1 MTPLANPAL
10 SGTVTAARQPS
21 ANDGLRKQAQ
31 DLEGVFLN
39 TLVSQMMSSI
49 KTDGA
54 FGGGYAEDTWR
65 SIQSEQIANSIA
77 HAGGI
82 GLADDIMHS
91 LLLNQQAVNSPQN
104 QAD

>member
-10 SGTVTAARQPS
+10 SGNIAAGAQSP
-21 ANDGLRKQAQ
+21 ANGGLRKQAQ

-49 KTDGA
+49 KTDGT

-65 SIQSEQIANSIA
+65 SMQSEQIANSIA
-77 HAGGI
+77 HAGGV
-82 GLADDIMHS
+82 GLADDIMRS
-91 LLLNQQAVNSPQN
+91 LLLNQQAVNSPHN